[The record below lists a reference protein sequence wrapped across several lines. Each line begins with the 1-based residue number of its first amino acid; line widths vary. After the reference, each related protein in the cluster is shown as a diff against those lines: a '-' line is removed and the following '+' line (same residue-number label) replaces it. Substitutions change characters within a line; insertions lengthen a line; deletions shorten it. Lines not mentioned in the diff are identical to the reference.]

1 MDRGHISLFLRR
13 AFALGCALALL
24 FSCLPAAAG
33 SVPDEEAVRMTFKKY
48 KTSGGM
54 VLAAKDG
61 EIVYRQCYGWANKKA
76 EEKVSE
82 DTYFKLASVSKLVTA
97 LPVMKLA
104 EEGRLDLDE
113 NIGHILGNPSFEAA
127 SAKYSKKSI
136 TSRMLMTHTAAIND
150 SKGMFMKG
158 KNLTEALNPKKNK
171 TGSGFLDRQ
180 PGTYYKYSNYGA
192 GILGCIIEAVT
203 GERLTDAAR
212 ELVFDAMGID
222 AAYDPHL
229 LQDPEKIVSTYRANG
244 NLHITRSY
252 RLKQA
257 YRETVN
263 LDKDYNESYGGLW
276 IRGEDL
282 CRIGIMLCNYGEI
295 GGKRILREDT
305 VREMLSSQQGKGG
318 ITEDSPYGLNVERVT
333 NLVSGKTV
341 YGHQGMAE
349 GVLCS
354 LYFDPETNFVFA
366 LLTNG
371 CNVNAKDDHIC
382 TLSRKLFEMM
392 WSSFA
397 TGNGD

>member
-1 MDRGHISLFLRR
+1 MDRRTVLLFLRK
-13 AFALGCALALL
+13 ALAAGCALVLL
-24 FSCLPAAAG
+24 LSCAAAESG
-33 SVPDEEAVRMTFKKY
+33 SAPDEETVRMTFKKY

-61 EIVYRQCYGWANKKA
+61 EIVYRQSYGWANKKA
-76 EEKVSE
+76 EEKISD

-97 LPVMKLA
+97 LPVMKLV

-113 NIGHILGNPSFEAA
+113 NIGHILGNPAFEAA
-127 SAKYSKKSI
+127 SAKYPKKSI

-192 GILGCIIEAVT
+192 GILGCILEAVT

-263 LDKDYNESYGGLW
+263 LDKDYNESYGGVW

-282 CRIGIMLCNYGEI
+282 VKIGIMLCNYGEI
-295 GGKRILREDT
+295 DGKQILQEET
-305 VREMLSSQQGKGG
+305 VREMLSSQKGKGG
-318 ITEDSPYGLNVERVT
+318 ITEDSPYGLNIERVT

-354 LYFDPETNFVFA
+354 LYFDPETKFVFA

-371 CNVNAKDDHIC
+371 CNVNAKEDHIC

-392 WSSFA
+392 WNA
-397 TGNGD
+397 YAN

>member
-1 MDRGHISLFLRR
+1 MDRRTVLLFLRK
-13 AFALGCALALL
+13 ALAAGCALVLL
-24 FSCLPAAAG
+24 LSCAAAEGG
-33 SVPDEEAVRMTFKKY
+33 SAPDEETVRMTFKKY

-61 EIVYRQCYGWANKKA
+61 EIVYRQSYGWANKKA
-76 EEKVSE
+76 EEKISD

-97 LPVMKLA
+97 LPVMKLV
-104 EEGRLDLDE
+104 EDGRLALAE
-113 NIGHILGNPSFEAA
+113 NIGHILGNPAFEAA
-127 SAKYSKKSI
+127 SAKYPKKSI

-192 GILGCIIEAVT
+192 GILGCILEAVT

-212 ELVFDAMGID
+212 ELVFDAMGIE

-263 LDKDYNESYGGLW
+263 LDKDYNESYGGVW

-282 CRIGIMLCNYGEI
+282 VKIGIMLCNYGEI
-295 GGKRILREDT
+295 DGKQILQEET
-305 VREMLSSQQGKGG
+305 VREMLSSQNGKGG
-318 ITEDSPYGLNVERVT
+318 ITEDSPYGLNIERVT

-354 LYFDPETNFVFA
+354 LYFDPETKFVFA

-371 CNVNAKDDHIC
+371 CNVNAKEDHIC
-382 TLSRKLFEMM
+382 TLSRKLFEIM
-392 WSSFA
+392 WNTYA
-397 TGNGD
+397 K